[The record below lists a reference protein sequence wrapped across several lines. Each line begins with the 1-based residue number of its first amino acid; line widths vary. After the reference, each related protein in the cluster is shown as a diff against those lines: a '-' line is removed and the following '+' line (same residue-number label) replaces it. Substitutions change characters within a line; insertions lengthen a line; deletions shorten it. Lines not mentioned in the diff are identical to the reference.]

1 MPLQH
6 STACDKLHN
15 RSLANPVLS
24 RQEGSR
30 SWSGYGT
37 DLGALGF
44 CGPPSASASNNV
56 DHFAH
61 LLLHSPSFQF
71 PSIEPS
77 NKLMQQNEE
86 AAQEV
91 QSSTCAAA
99 QEEET
104 EDESDSESED
114 VAGHTVRHEDDT
126 AAALASFSTSEHV
139 MFWQMLGESAS
150 AQDRQW
156 MRSVLAQFLV
166 DGDKESALVNIIVT
180 AAQPA

>member
-1 MPLQH
+1 ML
-6 STACDKLHN
+6 
-15 RSLANPVLS
+15 V
-24 RQEGSR
+24 
-30 SWSGYGT
+30 GT
-37 DLGALGF
+37 DLGALGL

-139 MFWQMLGESAS
+139 ICDRFSWYDAFLPQFAAAS
-150 AQDRQW
+150 FPLSR
-156 MRSVLAQFLV
+156 F
-166 DGDKESALVNIIVT
+166 
-180 AAQPA
+180 